1 MKFFLHEA
9 SPRWRCAAPCAAE
22 SGEAGASGRVDARAQ
37 GAPAT
42 TPRNLRPKPYLT
54 KGTVFRKSLLM
65 KWILSRH
72 IPEAVRVAV
81 SIFGI
86 YLFAYFLV
94 WAIVSPVQH
103 TILPGLTPLASLL
116 FLPHGVRVLATA
128 LLGRHALPGLVS
140 AELAGNYVFWGL
152 SDPVMLF
159 LLSATSGSVTWVA
172 FEGLRRLGIDAFYPS
187 AYARPPPFNALLLAA
202 IAAAVINAFAIT
214 AILEGPGVEQQVT
227 LMLAAIVTGDVT
239 GFLMTMMIAR
249 WALPL
254 LTRKPD

>member
-1 MKFFLHEA
+1 
-9 SPRWRCAAPCAAE
+9 
-22 SGEAGASGRVDARAQ
+22 
-37 GAPAT
+37 
-42 TPRNLRPKPYLT
+42 
-54 KGTVFRKSLLM
+54 M

-72 IPEAVRVAV
+72 ISEAVGVAISV
-81 SIFGI
+81 FGV
-86 YLFAYFLV
+86 YLFAYLLV

-103 TILPGLTPLASLL
+103 AILPGLTPLASLL

-128 LLGRHALPGLVS
+128 LLGRHALPGLVG

-152 SDPVMLF
+152 SDPVTLF
-159 LLSATSGSVTWVA
+159 LLSAVSGSATWFA

-227 LMLAAIVTGDVT
+227 LMLAAIVTGDMT
-239 GFLMTMMIAR
+239 GFLMTVIIAKS
-249 WALPL
+249 ALSL
-254 LTRKPD
+254 FTRKTD